1 MTFIAI
7 CVGNSLQM
15 VMVSMLALITFLLL
29 NYSSG
34 HMACVYWNF
43 DLKAGVMW
51 RKLDLL
57 CWIDEPLFPSVFA
70 LVVLSRFH
78 HSAYVIANVWFHF
91 DLRADVAGMGLKN
104 WPFMNA
110 NLFEVALALMF
121 WIQFQSHALRL
132 VCPGRSFR
140 LKMEVIWKQR
150 NSDSLRDGFPFTFYL
165 PWWCSID
172 SRIMFQGR
180 QMFVRIWIRRRK
192 LLESSS
198 TRGIALCE
206 FFSRFVCPFGVETI
220 PWTCFK
226 DWKSLL
232 EFPFE
237 DKFSCR
243 WRLCICS
250 LLSLRSFAWAG
261 DLESVPNRS
270 FGDCKSLPNFDSK
283 TEFARVWSK
292 EGNLGWH
299 GDPRWL
305 EAIWYLR
312 FKSVSRF
319 VNVILFC

>member
-1 MTFIAI
+1 MWLQTFGFISI
-7 CVGNSLQM
+7 WGR
-15 VMVSMLALITFLLL
+15 MLL
-29 NYSSG
+29 G
-34 HMACVYWNF
+34 W
-43 DLKAGVMW
+43 
-51 RKLDLL
+51 
-57 CWIDEPLFPSVFA
+57 E
-70 LVVLSRFH
+70 
-78 HSAYVIANVWFHF
+78 
-91 DLRADVAGMGLKN
+91 N

-121 WIQFQSHALRL
+121 WIQFQSHALCL
-132 VCPGRSFR
+132 VCLGRSFR

-270 FGDCKSLPNFDSK
+270 SETASLCQTSIRK
-283 TEFARVWSK
+283 R
-292 EGNLGWH
+292 NLLAC
-299 GDPRWL
+299 DQKR
-305 EAIWYLR
+305 AIWGGTATLGD
-312 FKSVSRF
+312 
-319 VNVILFC
+319 